1 MRRARRH
8 GRGAH
13 LRRLL
18 FGSFVA
24 AILVAMV
31 VSSVVMHTFGDRPPF
46 VRDVELAKRFVAGRF
61 DLVWDRP
68 DARHELAS
76 ALARDFDLGVRVYD
90 ARGGRLDEAGAFR
103 SCHWIADVDV
113 GPAAAP
119 RGRVDVCVR
128 RAGPRPIPV
137 AHGVALFGVAF
148 VLMGLAAFVARRI
161 AKPLEQLTRVAQA
174 LGEGKLDTRAELRH
188 RGRGEVGELGRAMND
203 MADRIERQV
212 RGQRELLAAV
222 SHELRT
228 PLARMRLL
236 VDLARDEGASD
247 ERMSAIEREIVE
259 TDALVADLL
268 ASSRVDFSALVRK
281 RVELLSLARE
291 ALKRA
296 ALPSARLE
304 HDGAPT
310 EVEVDV
316 TLVARAIAI
325 LLDNA
330 RNHGGAQVVVRV
342 GRTNDRVSV
351 VVEDDG
357 PGFDPSDLPKVFL
370 PFVRGRGEGPDE
382 RGGVGLGLSLVRRI
396 AEAHGGRAFA
406 ENRDG
411 GGARVGFELG
421 RRTSVPP
428 PR

>member
-1 MRRARRH
+1 MRRGRRR

-31 VSSVVMHTFGDRPPF
+31 VSSVVVHTLGDRPPF
-46 VRDVELAKRFVAGRF
+46 VRDLERAKAFVAGRF
-61 DLVWDRP
+61 EVVWDRP
-68 DARHELAS
+68 GERHELAV
-76 ALARDFDLGVRVYD
+76 ALARDFEVGVRVHD
-90 ARGGRLDEAGAFR
+90 GQGHRLDEAGAFR
-103 SCHWIADVDV
+103 ACQRIAAVDV
-113 GPAAAP
+113 GSRTSP
-119 RGRVDVCVR
+119 RGRVDLCFR
-128 RAGPRPIPV
+128 RPGPRPIPF
-137 AHGVALFGVAF
+137 AHAIALVGVAF
-148 VLMGLAAFVARRI
+148 VLMGLSAFVARRI

-188 RGRGEVGELGRAMND
+188 RGRGEVGDLARAMND

-236 VDLARDEGASD
+236 VDLARDEGASE
-247 ERMSAIEREIVE
+247 ERMAAIEREIVE

-268 ASSRVDFSALVRK
+268 ASSRVDFAALVRK
-281 RVELLSLARE
+281 RVELLSLVRE

-296 ALPSARLE
+296 DLPSARLE
-304 HDGAPT
+304 HDGSPT

-316 TLVARAIAI
+316 TLVSRAIAI

-342 GRTNDRVSV
+342 GRVNERVSV

-396 AEAHGGRAFA
+396 AEVHGGRAFA

-411 GGARVGFELG
+411 GGARVGLELG
-421 RRTSVPP
+421 RRSSVPP